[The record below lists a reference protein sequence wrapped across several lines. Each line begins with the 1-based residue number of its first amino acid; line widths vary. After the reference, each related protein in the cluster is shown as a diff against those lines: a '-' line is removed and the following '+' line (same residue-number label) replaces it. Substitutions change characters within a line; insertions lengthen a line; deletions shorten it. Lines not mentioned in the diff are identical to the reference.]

1 VADGRY
7 EIVLTAKDGVETVT
21 AVVPILV
28 DRTVRRFG
36 AKPAAVS
43 PNGDGVN
50 DELSF
55 SFELTRAAS
64 VRVDVAQAG
73 KMIAQVYAADLRPGV
88 QAVTW
93 NGIGTKDGRYAGLLT
108 ATNDFGAVMHTATF
122 RIDTV
127 APVLRA
133 VSWRGLRFSVSEAAT
148 VRLTVNGRRL
158 TRAVRAGGFSFQVSR
173 PRTVRIVATDAAGNV
188 SRTLR
193 YP

>member
-1 VADGRY
+1 
-7 EIVLTAKDGVETVT
+7 
-21 AVVPILV
+21 
-28 DRTVRRFG
+28 
-36 AKPAAVS
+36 
-43 PNGDGVN
+43 
-50 DELSF
+50 
-55 SFELTRAAS
+55 
-64 VRVDVAQAG
+64 
-73 KMIAQVYAADLRPGV
+73 
-88 QAVTW
+88 
-93 NGIGTKDGRYAGLLT
+93 
-108 ATNDFGAVMHTATF
+108 MHTATF